1 MCYLIPPAEIYD
13 YTNLQA
19 SVSFFSICLGNF
31 HAFLPSLDFLKTS
44 PFFKKV
50 LSKIK
55 SNSSDHD
62 QAQ

>member
-19 SVSFFSICLGNF
+19 SVSFFSTCLGIF
-31 HAFLPSLDFLKTS
+31 HAFLASVEFLKTS
-44 PFFKKV
+44 FFKV

-55 SNSSDHD
+55 SNSLDHD
-62 QAQ
+62 QA

>member
-19 SVSFFSICLGNF
+19 SVSFFSTCLRNF
-31 HAFLPSLDFLKTS
+31 HAFLASVDFLKTS
-44 PFFKKV
+44 PFLKV

-55 SNSSDHD
+55 SNSLDYD
-62 QAQ
+62 QAR

>member
-1 MCYLIPPAEIYD
+1 MTTQI
-13 YTNLQA
+13 
-19 SVSFFSICLGNF
+19 SFFSTCLGNF
-31 HAFLPSLDFLKTS
+31 LAFLASVDFLKTS
-44 PFFKKV
+44 PFLKKV